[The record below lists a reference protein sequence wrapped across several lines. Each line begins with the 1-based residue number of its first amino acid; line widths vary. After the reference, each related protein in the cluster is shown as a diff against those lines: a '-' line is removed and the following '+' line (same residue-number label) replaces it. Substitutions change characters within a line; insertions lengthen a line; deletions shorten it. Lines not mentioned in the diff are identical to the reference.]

1 MAVTG
6 PRQAGKSTLV
16 KEVISAGH
24 PATYVTL
31 DDAGPRNA
39 ALADPEGFV
48 AGFRGAVAID
58 EVQRAPDLFLAI
70 KSSID
75 RERKPGRFLLTGSA
89 NVLLL
94 PRIADSLAGR
104 MEVLTIWPLSQG
116 ELAERRES
124 FVDQLFA
131 RSPIQLTDAD
141 ELSPEVVRRSLRGGY
156 PEAVRRP
163 TAARRSAWFRSHIQT
178 MLDRDVRDLAAIER
192 RGDLHTLL
200 RLLAA
205 RSMSIL
211 NMSEVGRALGLN
223 LMTLKRYLVL
233 LETMYLVRR
242 IPAWS
247 RNLGRRV
254 VRHPKLMF
262 LDTGL
267 LGHLL
272 QLTPDRLDIDP
283 VLRGLLFE
291 NFVAAEI
298 GKQLGWS
305 KVPADLYHF
314 RSYDGREVD
323 LILEA
328 HDGRVVGV
336 EVKAASAVGSPDF
349 SGLRAIDDALGRK
362 FHRGVVLHTGRATVP
377 FAGNLHAVPISALWA
392 RSGR

>member
-16 KEVISAGH
+16 KQVIAAGH
-24 PATYVTL
+24 RATYVTL
-31 DDAGPRNA
+31 DDAGPRSA
-39 ALADPEGFV
+39 ALADPAGFI

-70 KSSID
+70 KASVD

-116 ELAERRES
+116 ELAGRRES
-124 FVDQLFA
+124 FVDRLFA
-131 RSPIQLTDAD
+131 RGSIQVTDAD
-141 ELSPEVVRRSLRGGY
+141 ELGPDVVRRSLRGGY

-163 TAARRSAWFRSHIQT
+163 AAARRSAWFRSHVQT
-178 MLDRDVRDLAAIER
+178 LLDRDVRDLAAIER
-192 RGDLHTLL
+192 LGDLHTLL

-205 RSMSIL
+205 RSMSLL
-211 NMSEVGRALGLN
+211 NMSEVSRALGLN
-223 LMTLKRYLVL
+223 LMTLKRYLLL

-242 IPAWS
+242 VPAWS

-254 VRHPKLMF
+254 VQHPKLMF

-272 QLTPDRLDIDP
+272 QLTPDRLAVDP
-283 VLRGLLFE
+283 VLRGLLVE

-305 KVPADLYHF
+305 KVAADLYHF
-314 RSYDGREVD
+314 RSHDGREVD

-336 EVKAASAVGSPDF
+336 AVKAASAVGSTDF
-349 SGLRAIDDALGRK
+349 SGLRTIADALGTA
-362 FHRGVVLHTGRATVP
+362 FHRGVVLHTGRQVIP
-377 FAGNLHAVPISALWA
+377 FARELHAVPISALWA
-392 RSGR
+392 V